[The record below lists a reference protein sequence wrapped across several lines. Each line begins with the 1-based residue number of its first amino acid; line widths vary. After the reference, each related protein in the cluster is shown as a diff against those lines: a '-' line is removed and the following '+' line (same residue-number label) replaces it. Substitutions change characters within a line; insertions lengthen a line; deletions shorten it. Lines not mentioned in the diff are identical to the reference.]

1 MRITISN
8 PAFGQNLLTLRK
20 RYCLS
25 RRGMGKLLGINIYT
39 LKKWE
44 EGTLPP
50 ESDETFLAR
59 LAAVFPNEAGA
70 ILHGTV
76 LPE

>member
-50 ESDETFLAR
+50 ETDEIFLSR
-59 LAAVFPNEAGA
+59 LAAVFPNEAGTTV
-70 ILHGTV
+70 HGT
-76 LPE
+76 LSEE